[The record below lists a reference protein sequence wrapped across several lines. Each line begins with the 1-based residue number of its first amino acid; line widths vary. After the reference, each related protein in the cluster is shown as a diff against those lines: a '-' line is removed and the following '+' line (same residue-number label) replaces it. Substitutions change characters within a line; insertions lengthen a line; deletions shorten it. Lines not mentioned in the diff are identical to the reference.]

1 MIMKRVIYIL
11 SALFLCL
18 SCMEEDDRIEAV
30 EIGAME
36 DTVTLE
42 CTEGTYVMKVL
53 ANGDYTATVTQGSW
67 LSFGDGASRYSGS
80 SDQEVTMVYEMNRGT
95 SRTAVV
101 ELSREGRTAQVVF
114 VQKGVI
120 DMGLSLAGHN
130 VNMSAEGG
138 LGSVRVETLM
148 KNDELLYEVEYD
160 GPQGWISGISKENNI
175 IIFTALQNSLAE
187 DRKAVIRISSM
198 EDSSVA
204 DELHVMQNGAGA
216 SFETISF
223 PQLHALASEEDR
235 VVIGRNLVLE
245 GRVINDNSEGN
256 GSETLNISAELQD
269 RQRADRVIYV
279 QNSDASAG
287 VLVEFKTVQDNTSGR
302 FDRIRLNLNGMTLT
316 KHPATAEEPLRYSLS
331 GAELPNILE
340 TTGGSL
346 YDLPVK
352 ERKIAQLTDADVYT
366 YVTLTDC
373 EIPVRKGPFVPVDLR
388 YDDCMN
394 KYPMPLRDKAG
405 YSTFIMSNT
414 SCAWARDGKGMPQGA
429 GKVSGVVVHEKCDNF
444 EWDSEAASIK
454 MAGGLALDYVTGI
467 GTISRY
473 QIRPVTKAE
482 IALAEDFA
490 DSFSGM
496 LMEIRYVNQKN
507 SELIVNADQSWNVY
521 STWPGSP
528 YPLND
533 PAVTGVM
540 RRFRK
545 DVQEGL
551 ALWRDWTHLGPLDGN
566 RITDPSGGNG
576 VTDYNGASAHWS
588 VYAQVSSSGLIID
601 ANGSA
606 WYCTKW
612 NDDQWIRAEFS
623 TTDLVPANFPLSVT
637 FGAGNGLGESV
648 GAPRYWTLEYSVD
661 GTSWTK
667 FAEYTVPDF
676 PIVYK
681 KRSWQCPGFKM
692 MTFNLPDDSALLGKA
707 KVYVRMKPANQ
718 SAGTADTY
726 DTGAVTAGSQSAL
739 NYFAVR
745 YNKL

>member
-18 SCMEEDDRIEAV
+18 SCMEKDDRIKAI

-36 DTVTLE
+36 ESVTLE
-42 CTEGTYVMKVL
+42 CTGGMYIIKVL
-53 ANGDYTATVTQGSW
+53 ANGAYRATVTQGSW
-67 LSFGDGASRYSGS
+67 LSFEGGASVHTGN
-80 SDQEVTMVYEMNRGT
+80 SDQEVSVIYEMNRGT
-95 SRTAVV
+95 SRKAVI
-101 ELSREGRTAQVVF
+101 ELSREGKTAEIVF

-160 GPQGWISGISKENNI
+160 GPQGWISGISKENNL
-175 IIFTALQNSLAE
+175 IIFTALQNPLPE
-187 DRKAVIRISSM
+187 GRKAVVRISSR

-204 DELHVMQNGAGA
+204 DELHVVQNGAGA

-223 PQLHALASEEDR
+223 PQMHALAAVEGR
-235 VVIGRNLVLE
+235 VVISRNLVLE

-287 VLVEFKTVQDNTSGR
+287 VLVEFKTARDNTSGR
-302 FDRIRLNLNGMTLT
+302 FDKIRLNLKGMTLT

-331 GAELPNILE
+331 GAELSNILE

-352 ERKIAQLTDADVYT
+352 ERKIDQLTDADVYT

-394 KYPMPLRDKAG
+394 KYPMPLRDRDG
-405 YSTFIMSNT
+405 SSTFIMSNT
-414 SCAWARDGKGMPQGA
+414 SCAWARDGKGIPEGA
-429 GKVSGVVVHEKCDNF
+429 GKVSGVIVHEKCDNF
-444 EWDSEAASIK
+444 EWDSEAASIM

-490 DSFSGM
+490 DSFSEM

-507 SELIVNADQSWNVY
+507 SALIVNADQSWNIY

-545 DVQEGL
+545 DIQEGL

-576 VTDYNGASAHWS
+576 VTDYNGASAHWD
-588 VYAQVSSSGLIID
+588 VYDQVSSSGLIID

-606 WYCTKW
+606 LYCTKW

-623 TTDLVPANFPLSVT
+623 TADLVPANFPLSVT

-648 GAPRYWTLEYSVD
+648 GAPRYWKLEYSVD

-667 FAEYTVPDF
+667 FADYTVPDF

-692 MTFNLPDDSALLGKA
+692 MTFNLPEDSALLGKE

-718 SAGTADTY
+718 SAGTMDTY
-726 DTGAVTAGSQSAL
+726 DTGTVTATSQSAL